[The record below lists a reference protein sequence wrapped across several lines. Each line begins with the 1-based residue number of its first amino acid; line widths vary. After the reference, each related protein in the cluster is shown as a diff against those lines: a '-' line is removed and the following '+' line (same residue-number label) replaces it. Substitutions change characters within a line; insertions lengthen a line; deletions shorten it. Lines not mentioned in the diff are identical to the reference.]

1 MRKDACDPDLSAD
14 QLCRG
19 EEAGLLRVVHVLQ
32 QLPSAS
38 LKNRTLLAELVRAV
52 GLSNTGSFGGSRFYG
67 SEQRY
72 VLGPEDP
79 SSRVRYGVCQLP
91 EQLADALATLASLDK
106 RIHTF
111 AEVGTAGGVTAILI
125 VLVLRRVAREISL
138 FKSLSV
144 DILDQ
149 RSCCA
154 KRLQLDLG
162 HGYYDSSALPRT
174 KRGAAVDMQHPHP
187 AISSLGL
194 ATRVDLCFIDGDH
207 RLAGVLSDYEQWRGA
222 CNYLLFH
229 DVFDGFQSETV
240 VRFWRALV
248 QAHNDTLVWEFT
260 QQVPG
265 LGKTH
270 RTRDDVGRLGLGLI
284 RRPRGGFRSITLH

>member
-1 MRKDACDPDLSAD
+1 MRNDACDPDLSAD

-111 AEVGTAGGVTAILI
+111 AEVGTAGQ
-125 VLVLRRVAREISL
+125 REPAAPPAETEGAPP
-138 FKSLSV
+138 
-144 DILDQ
+144 
-149 RSCCA
+149 SCPREGPPSCLN
-154 KRLQLDLG
+154 LQ
-162 HGYYDSSALPRT
+162 
-174 KRGAAVDMQHPHP
+174 
-187 AISSLGL
+187 
-194 ATRVDLCFIDGDH
+194 
-207 RLAGVLSDYEQWRGA
+207 
-222 CNYLLFH
+222 
-229 DVFDGFQSETV
+229 
-240 VRFWRALV
+240 
-248 QAHNDTLVWEFT
+248 
-260 QQVPG
+260 
-265 LGKTH
+265 
-270 RTRDDVGRLGLGLI
+270 
-284 RRPRGGFRSITLH
+284 